1 MPVASRLLVAGL
13 ALAMIAATSCRQATQ
28 PPAPAA
34 ESARAATAPAAQNVG
49 AAVCAGCHAV
59 EASAWKPSQH
69 ARAMM
74 QASPASVLAKFAGA
88 FRYNGITSTFSR
100 KGDGFVVSTDGP
112 DGKIHDYPIAYTF
125 GVEPLQQFLVPFP
138 RGRFQALSIAW
149 DSRPAAQGGQR
160 WFHLHPG
167 ERVDSKDVLHWTGP
181 AGNWNYM
188 CAECHSTGLE
198 KRYASTSDTYDT
210 RWTDVDV
217 GCESC
222 HGPGSRHVEWARAGA
237 GSTDPAKGLVFS
249 IADTSG
255 GVWQMPAGGSIAKR
269 TAPLSSR
276 AEIETCARCHSRR
289 SQVWPEYR
297 FGDPLAQSHR
307 VSWLEDGL
315 YFADGQQQDEVY
327 NYGSFLQSKMYAAGV
342 TCSNCHNPHSGA
354 LVLQGNA
361 LCARCHLPG
370 KYDQPSHH
378 FHKSGSAG
386 AACVSCHM
394 PARTY
399 MVIDARRDHAF
410 KVPRPDESVTYG
422 VPNACTGC
430 HTGKSDA
437 WAAAAV
443 AKWYPQAP
451 SRPSW
456 TGVIAAAR
464 ASRLTNA
471 GPLVQLAQ
479 DLVTPA
485 IVRATAVSYLGGLPG
500 TAEAIRRAATD
511 ADPMVRRA
519 AAAALPSL
527 QPADRL
533 TIGLPLTSDPV
544 RTVRLEAVMP
554 LAQTPASFFSGD
566 ERQRLMRG
574 VDEYRRAQ
582 EFNGDRAEAH
592 INLGALEQAL
602 GNFDEGR
609 REFALAI
616 ARQPQFVPGYL
627 NLAELERAAGNMSA
641 SEEALRK
648 GLSVVPSEAS
658 LHHALGLALVRQH
671 RAADALVELARASQ
685 LAPEDPRYVYVYAV
699 ALHDTGKPEDARR
712 ALEHAAARM
721 PGNAEILSALASYA
735 RERGDTT
742 REAQWRAKL
751 EALSR

>member
-1 MPVASRLLVAGL
+1 MPVATRLPAVGL
-13 ALAMIAATSCRQATQ
+13 AVAIVATSCRPGSQS
-28 PPAPAA
+28 PP
-34 ESARAATAPAAQNVG
+34 AATARASTASALVAQNVG
-49 AAVCAGCHAV
+49 AAVCADCHAA
-59 EASAWKPSQH
+59 ETAAWKPSQH

-74 QASPASVLAKFAGA
+74 QASPASVLAKFSGS
-88 FRYNGITSTFSR
+88 FQYNGITSTFGR
-100 KGDGFVVSTDGP
+100 KGDDFVVSTDGA
-112 DGKIHDYPIAYTF
+112 DGNIHQYKVAYTF

-138 RGRFQALSIAW
+138 GGRLQALPIAW
-149 DSRPAAQGGQR
+149 DSRPAFRGGQR

-198 KRYASTSDTYDT
+198 KRYTSTSDIYDT
-210 RWTDVDV
+210 RWSDIDVA
-217 GCESC
+217 CESC
-222 HGPGSRHVEWARAGA
+222 HGPGSRHVDWAKSGETRADA
-237 GSTDPAKGLVFS
+237 LKGLVFS
-249 IADTSG
+249 LKDTSG

-269 TAPLSSR
+269 TAALSSR
-276 AEIETCARCHSRR
+276 AEVETCARCHSRR
-289 SQVWPEYR
+289 TQIWPDYR

-307 VSWLEDGL
+307 VSWIEDGL

-327 NYGSFLQSKMYAAGV
+327 NYGSFLQSRMYAAGV

-361 LCARCHLPG
+361 LCAQCHLPA

-378 FHKSGSAG
+378 FHKAGSAG

-394 PARTY
+394 PARNY
-399 MVIDARRDHAF
+399 MVIDGRRDHAF
-410 KVPRPDESVTYG
+410 KIPRPDESVAYG

-430 HTGKSDA
+430 HAGKNAA

-443 AKWYPQAP
+443 AKWYPQAAL
-451 SRPSW
+451 RPSW

-464 ASRLTNA
+464 ASRLTSA
-471 GPLVQLAQ
+471 GPLAQLAQ
-479 DLVTPA
+479 DPATPA

-500 TAEAIRRAATD
+500 TADAIRRAAAD
-511 ADPMVRRA
+511 ADPIVRRA
-519 AAAALPSL
+519 AATALSSL
-527 QPADRL
+527 QPGDRL
-533 TIGLPLTSDPV
+533 AIGLPLTGDPI

-554 LAQTPASFFSGD
+554 LAQTPASFFSSE
-566 ERQRLMRG
+566 ERQRLLTA
-574 VDEYRRAQ
+574 VDEFRKAQ
-582 EFNGDRAEAH
+582 EFNADRSEAH

-602 GNFDEGR
+602 GNFDAGR

-627 NLAELERAAGNMSA
+627 NLAELERAAGNMTA

-648 GLSVVPSEAS
+648 GLSVVPSEPS

-671 RAADALVELARASQ
+671 RATDALSELAKAAE
-685 LAPEDPRYVYVYAV
+685 LAPDEPRYVYVYAV
-699 ALHDTGKPEDARR
+699 ALHDTGKPDDARR
-712 ALEHAAARM
+712 TLERAAARM

-735 RERGDTT
+735 RERGDTAS
-742 REAQWRAKL
+742 EAQWRAKL
-751 EALSR
+751 DALSH